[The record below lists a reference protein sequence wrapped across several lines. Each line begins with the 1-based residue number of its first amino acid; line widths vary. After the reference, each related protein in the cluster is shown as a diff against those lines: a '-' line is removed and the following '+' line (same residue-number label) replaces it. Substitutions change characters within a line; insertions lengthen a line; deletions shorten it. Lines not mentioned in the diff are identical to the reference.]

1 MPRPSALATRLRAR
15 TADLHKRT
23 EEQAGIPGRVN
34 CTEDY
39 ALLLQSMFAFHL
51 AAEQALLDKKW
62 AAEWERVGVTIG
74 DHIRSHLI
82 AEDLRALGVASAVT
96 VGPEVAPGPD
106 LAIASFAEALGCVY
120 VVEGSSLGGKYIAPM
135 IVQKVGPVPIAYYEG
150 AGRDHP
156 APWRR
161 VQRALG
167 VFETDRG
174 DGEAVVAG
182 ALTTFTFFGTI
193 VSSHGLAHASG

>member
-1 MPRPSALATRLRAR
+1 MPRPLALATRLRGE
-15 TADLHKRT
+15 TAALHKRT

-34 CTEDY
+34 SIEDY
-39 ALLLQSMFAFHL
+39 ALLLQSMLAFHL
-51 AAEQALLDKKW
+51 AAEQALLDRRW
-62 AAEWERVGVTIG
+62 AAGWERVGTRIR

-96 VGPEVAPGPD
+96 VGLEVAPGSE
-106 LAIASFAEALGCVY
+106 LAIGSFAEALGCLY

-135 IVQKVGPVPIAYYEG
+135 IVQKLGPVPIAYYEG

-167 VFETDRG
+167 VFETESRDG
-174 DGEAVVAG
+174 DVVVAG
-182 ALTTFTFFGTI
+182 AITTFMFFGTI